1 MPCRHKPRAGG
12 VLPKVSRTSVVTPRT
27 SILEEFADIEKVLS
41 TSVPTPR
48 TSILEDCREQLRPQA
63 KREVR
68 QVPAFWPRFEPVF
81 FSPRKARVVFQNA
94 LLPFLFSPALPLG
107 AKVLLSF
114 SSLAFT
120 TPFGAEVF
128 RLPLGAKVCLAFSS
142 FSDSPWGRG

>member
-1 MPCRHKPRAGG
+1 MTSHLPRTRHKPGERLEEPALSGPENGVETPLSLSGARRAG
-12 VLPKVSRTSVVTPRT
+12 
-27 SILEEFADIEKVLS
+27 A
-41 TSVPTPR
+41 
-48 TSILEDCREQLRPQA
+48 REWNG
-63 KREVR
+63 VR